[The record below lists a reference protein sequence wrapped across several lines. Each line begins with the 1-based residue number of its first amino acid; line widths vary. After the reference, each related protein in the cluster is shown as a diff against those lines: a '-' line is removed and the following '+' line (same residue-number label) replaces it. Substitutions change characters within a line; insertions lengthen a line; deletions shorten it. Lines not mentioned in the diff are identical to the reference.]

1 MDYFFIQ
8 MDVLYFKVK
17 LYLGTMTFTTT
28 AKLSTVFYDN
38 RLCVIFF
45 LEVTIFSEIIIP
57 SKEEDMMGYL
67 DNHHGSNY
75 QTWAFACHDI
85 RTLVSVDFFFFFFTP
100 AHFISA
106 PQNTCGCDS
115 KEVMLT
121 VTESCIFKGYT
132 SQEFER
138 SGIWCLQGTEHKS

>member
-1 MDYFFIQ
+1 
-8 MDVLYFKVK
+8 
-17 LYLGTMTFTTT
+17 MTFTTT

-75 QTWAFACHDI
+75 QT
-85 RTLVSVDFFFFFFTP
+85 
-100 AHFISA
+100 
-106 PQNTCGCDS
+106 
-115 KEVMLT
+115 
-121 VTESCIFKGYT
+121 
-132 SQEFER
+132 
-138 SGIWCLQGTEHKS
+138 

>member
-1 MDYFFIQ
+1 MDIGMDYFFIQ

-17 LYLGTMTFTTT
+17 LYLGTMNFTTT

-75 QTWAFACHDI
+75 QT
-85 RTLVSVDFFFFFFTP
+85 
-100 AHFISA
+100 
-106 PQNTCGCDS
+106 
-115 KEVMLT
+115 
-121 VTESCIFKGYT
+121 
-132 SQEFER
+132 
-138 SGIWCLQGTEHKS
+138 